1 MKDDFIYSHRV
12 RYSDTDKMGIVYH
25 GRYFE
30 WFEAARTELMRVW
43 GMSYNDLENRGI
55 SLPVIHASC
64 SYIKPFTYDEI
75 ALVRTWIQS
84 VSRSKLV
91 MSYELFTA
99 DDTKIRI
106 TGSTTHCYMNSTGR
120 AVRGPAELIGFFEK
134 CKGDP
139 EQDKEAGYA

>member
-99 DDTKIRI
+99 DDTKY
-106 TGSTTHCYMNSTGR
+106 G
-120 AVRGPAELIGFFEK
+120 
-134 CKGDP
+134 
-139 EQDKEAGYA
+139 